1 MKDKKEKPEGY
12 VLGRP
17 TKYRKEYC
25 EQLVEWMREGKSFW
39 TFASTIPCSID
50 TICEWTHQ
58 HEEFSEA
65 KKVGKS
71 LEQAWWDNLH
81 RRCAATGEGNMT
93 AIVWAQKN
101 KFPKYYKER
110 VAKGAIQHNIN
121 QQLSATC
128 DFKSIVANMPPE
140 QMMQLIS
147 AVEQRTIELEKSK
160 DD

>member
-65 KKVGKS
+65 KKSGSRWNKRGGTTYIDVVRR
-71 LEQAWWDNLH
+71 QA
-81 RRCAATGEGNMT
+81 
-93 AIVWAQKN
+93 
-101 KFPKYYKER
+101 KE
-110 VAKGAIQHNIN
+110 I
-121 QQLSATC
+121 
-128 DFKSIVANMPPE
+128 
-140 QMMQLIS
+140 
-147 AVEQRTIELEKSK
+147 
-160 DD
+160 